1 MNAMDAITF
10 VAERKIEE
18 AMAEGQFDNLP
29 GMGKPLEFEDLSHL
43 PPDMRM
49 AYTILKN
56 SGYLEQPADKGK
68 PVSMRELMAH
78 VADEGRVYGKMQR
91 LKVMMLRVRKARVEH
106 CIEPERKKEDEAPD
120 ALSSPYLEKLVERV

>member
-1 MNAMDAITF
+1 MNAFDAISF

-29 GMGKPLEFEDLSHL
+29 GTGLPLVLEDTSHL

-56 SGYLEQPADKGK
+56 GGYLDASADSR
-68 PVSMRELMAH
+68 PPSSMMELLGH
-78 VADEGRVYGKMQR
+78 IPEEGRVYGKMQR
-91 LKVMMLRVRKARVEH
+91 LKLMMARVRRAEAAHV
-106 CIEPERKKEDEAPD
+106 PERSGKPVPGVEET
-120 ALSSPYLEKLVERV
+120 PYLDKLIHKV